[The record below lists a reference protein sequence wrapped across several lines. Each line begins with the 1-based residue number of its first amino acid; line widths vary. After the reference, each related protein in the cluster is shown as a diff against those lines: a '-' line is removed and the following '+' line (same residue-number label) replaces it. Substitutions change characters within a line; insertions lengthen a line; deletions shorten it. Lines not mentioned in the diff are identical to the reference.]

1 MPVPIRLAKRVVEIL
16 GCSRGDA
23 DRYIEGGWVSV
34 DGRMVE
40 EPQYPVTSANRV
52 EIAADA
58 QLQASEP
65 ATLLLHK
72 PAGVDFATTAALA
85 TPATRAAEDADG
97 ERMFKRHFARLEPLM
112 HLDTEASGLIVLS
125 QDGRV
130 RRRLTED
137 ADSIEQELV
146 VEVTGTLPIYGLGQ
160 LSRGMSYQGRLLP
173 PAKISWQSETRL
185 RFAIKA
191 VRPGQIRHMCQKV
204 GLEVVAIRR
213 IRIGRIPLSK
223 LPVGAWRHLPAGER
237 F

>member
-1 MPVPIRLAKRVVEIL
+1 
-16 GCSRGDA
+16 
-23 DRYIEGGWVSV
+23 
-34 DGRMVE
+34 MVE
-40 EPQYPVTSANRV
+40 APQHPVTSANRV

-58 QLQASEP
+58 RLQTSEP

-72 PAGVDFATTAALA
+72 PAGVDFTAAAALA
-85 TPATRAAEDADG
+85 TPATRAAEDAEG
-97 ERMFKRHFARLEPLM
+97 ERLFKRHFTRLEPLM

-146 VEVTGTLPIYGLGQ
+146 VEVIGSLPIYGLGQ
-160 LSRGMSYQGRLLP
+160 LSRGLSYLGRPLP
-173 PAKISWQSETRL
+173 PCKVSWQSETRL

-191 VRPGQIRHMCQKV
+191 VRPGQIRDMCAQV
-204 GLEVVAIRR
+204 GLEVVAIKR

-223 LPVGAWRHLPAGER
+223 LAAGEWRHLPVGER